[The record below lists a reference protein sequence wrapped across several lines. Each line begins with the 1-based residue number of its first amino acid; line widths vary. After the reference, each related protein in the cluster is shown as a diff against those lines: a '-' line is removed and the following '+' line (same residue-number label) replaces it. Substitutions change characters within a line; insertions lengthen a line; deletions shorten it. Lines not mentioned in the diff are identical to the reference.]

1 MYIQNFEILSK
12 HGENHMTKALEGIR
26 VLDFGRVI
34 ASAYCG
40 TLLADMGAEVIK
52 VERPGGEFDR
62 KLGPFTPDGQAI
74 VYDLIT
80 PRNKKS
86 ITLNTRLPEGLKLLD
101 KLVKHTQ
108 IIVSGFTPEGNRAM
122 GLDYEHLKQINP
134 GIILVAISGYGQNGP
149 YANRPAFDAIAQ
161 AESGAMSYTGF
172 PEGPPTRAAAPY
184 ADFST
189 AILGAFG
196 AVLALRHQE
205 RTGKGQ
211 LVDVSLLDSALT
223 FVAGMGVMAEY
234 TMLDHIRP
242 PVGNHSFYNFTDGF
256 EAKDGWVMI
265 SVIGNEIWRRFADL
279 LNQEEWLTDERFAD
293 DDRRYRNRDLIRP
306 IVSEWM
312 AARTVDQI
320 MQLLEKQR
328 VPCGRV
334 NTARDIVND
343 PHIRAREMLV
353 DMPYPG
359 VGTVPLPGIPV
370 KLSETPGKIE
380 NRAPAIGE
388 HNETVYGQL
397 LDLTGQELE
406 SLKNAGII

>member
-1 MYIQNFEILSK
+1 
-12 HGENHMTKALEGIR
+12 MTKALEGIR

-62 KLGPFTPDGQAI
+62 KLGPFTPGGQAI

-101 KLVKHTQ
+101 ELVKHTQ
-108 IIVSGFTPEGNRAM
+108 IIVSGFTPKGNRVM
-122 GLDYEHLKQINP
+122 GLEYERLRQINP

-149 YANRPAFDAIAQ
+149 YADRPAFDAIAQ

-205 RTGKGQ
+205 RTGVGQ
-211 LVDVSLLDSALT
+211 LVDVSLLDSAFT

-256 EAKDGWVMI
+256 EARDGWVMI
-265 SVIGNEIWRRFADL
+265 SVIGNEIWRRFAEIL
-279 LNQEEWLTDERFAD
+279 HQEEWLTDEKFAD
-293 DDRRYRNRDLIRP
+293 DDRRYQNRHLIRP
-306 IVSEWM
+306 IVSEWI
-312 AARTVDQI
+312 AERTVDQV
-320 MQLLEKQR
+320 MELLEKQR

-380 NRAPAIGE
+380 TRAPRLGE
-388 HNETVYGQL
+388 HNQAVYGQL
-397 LDLTGQELE
+397 LDLTGPELE
-406 SLKNAGII
+406 SMKNAGII

>member
-1 MYIQNFEILSK
+1 
-12 HGENHMTKALEGIR
+12 MTRALEGVR

-62 KLGPFTPDGQAI
+62 KLGPFAPGGQAI

-86 ITLNTRLPEGLKLLD
+86 ITLNTRHPRGLELLD
-101 KLVKHTQ
+101 ELAKQTN
-108 IIVSGFTPEGNRAM
+108 IVISGFTPRGNRAM
-122 GLDYEHLKQINP
+122 GLDYERLKKINA
-134 GIILVAISGYGQNGP
+134 GVILVAISGYGQNGP
-149 YANRPAFDAIAQ
+149 YADRPAFDAIAQ

-172 PEGPPTRAAAPY
+172 PGGPPTRAAAPY

-196 AVLALRHQE
+196 AALALRHQE
-205 RTGKGQ
+205 RTGIGQ

-234 TMLDHIRP
+234 TLLDHIRP
-242 PVGNHSFYNFTDGF
+242 AVGNHSFYNFTDGF

-265 SVIGNEIWRRFADL
+265 SVIGNEIWRRFTGIFKRQD
-279 LNQEEWLTDERFAD
+279 WLTEEKFSD
-293 DDRRYRNRDLIRP
+293 DYRRYQNRDLIRP
-306 IVSEWM
+306 VVSGWVAEHTVSEVVEM
-312 AARTVDQI
+312 
-320 MQLLEKQR
+320 LEKQR
-328 VPCGRV
+328 IPCGRV
-334 NTARDIVND
+334 NTAEDVVND
-343 PHIRAREMLV
+343 PHIKAREMLV
-353 DMPYPG
+353 NMPYPG
-359 VGTVPLPGIPV
+359 VGSVPLPGVPV

-380 NRAPAIGE
+380 SRAPGLGE
-388 HNETVYGQL
+388 HNEAVYGEL
-397 LDLTGQELE
+397 LDYTRKELDAFRKE
-406 SLKNAGII
+406 GVI

>member
-1 MYIQNFEILSK
+1 MA
-12 HGENHMTKALEGIR
+12 KALEGIR

-62 KLGPFTPDGQAI
+62 RLGPFAPGGKAI

-86 ITLNTRLPEGLKLLD
+86 ITLNTRHPQGLKLLD
-101 KLVKHTQ
+101 ELIKNTTMV
-108 IIVSGFTPEGNRAM
+108 VSGFTPKGNQAM
-122 GLDYEHLKQINP
+122 GLEYERLKGINP

-149 YANRPAFDAIAQ
+149 YADRPAFDAIAQ

-172 PEGPPTRAAAPY
+172 PGGPPTRAAAPY

-196 AVLALRHQE
+196 ATLALRHLE
-205 RTGKGQ
+205 RTGEGQ
-211 LVDVSLLDSALT
+211 LVDVSLLDSAFT

-256 EAKDGWVMI
+256 KARDGWVMI
-265 SVIGNEIWRRFADL
+265 SVIGNDIWRRFAGL
-279 LNQEEWLTDERFAD
+279 IKQEEWLTDESFAD
-293 DDRRYRNRDLIRP
+293 DDRRYLNRDLIRP
-306 IVSEWM
+306 VVSAWVARHTVSE
-312 AARTVDQI
+312 VVE
-320 MQLLEKQR
+320 LLEQHR

-334 NTARDIVND
+334 NCARDLVDN
-343 PHIRAREMLV
+343 PHIKAREMLV
-353 DMPYPG
+353 NMPYPD

-370 KLSETPGKIE
+370 KLSQTPGKIE
-380 NRAPAIGE
+380 TRAPGLGE
-388 HNETVYGQL
+388 HNDTIYGQL
-397 LDLTGQELE
+397 LKLSPEDLE
-406 SLKNAGII
+406 SMKTAGVI

>member
-1 MYIQNFEILSK
+1 
-12 HGENHMTKALEGIR
+12 MTKALEGIR

-62 KLGPFTPDGQAI
+62 KLGPFAPGGQAI

-86 ITLNTRLPEGLKLLD
+86 ITLNTRHPRGRKLLD
-101 KLVKHTQ
+101 ELVKQAT
-108 IIVSGFTPEGNRAM
+108 IIISGFTPKGNQVM
-122 GLDYEHLKQINP
+122 GLDYERLKQINP

-149 YANRPAFDAIAQ
+149 YADRPAFDAIAQ

-172 PEGPPTRAAAPY
+172 PGGPPTRAAAPY

-196 AVLALRHQE
+196 AMLALRHQE
-205 RTGKGQ
+205 RTGVGQ
-211 LVDVSLLDSALT
+211 LVDVSLLDSAFT

-256 EAKDGWVMI
+256 EARDGWVMI
-265 SVIGNEIWRRFADL
+265 SVIGNEIWRRFAGIIG
-279 LNQEEWLTDERFAD
+279 QEDWLTNEKFAD
-293 DDRRYRNRDLIRP
+293 DGRRYQNRDLIRP
-306 IVSEWM
+306 VVSDWVAGYSVAE
-312 AARTVDQI
+312 VVE
-320 MQLLEKQR
+320 LLENQR

-334 NTARDIVND
+334 NTAEDIVND
-343 PHIRAREMLV
+343 PHIKAREMLV
-353 DMPYPG
+353 NMPYPG
-359 VGTVPLPGIPV
+359 VGSVPLPGIPV

-380 NRAPAIGE
+380 SRAPYLGE
-388 HNETVYGQL
+388 HNEEVYGQL
-397 LDLTGQELE
+397 LDYSPEKLE
-406 SLKNAGII
+406 SMKNAGII

>member
-1 MYIQNFEILSK
+1 
-12 HGENHMTKALEGIR
+12 MTKALEGIR

-62 KLGPFTPDGQAI
+62 KLGPFTPGGRAI

-86 ITLNTRLPEGLKLLD
+86 ITLNTRHPRGLKLLD
-101 KLVKHTQ
+101 DLVKHTN
-108 IIVSGFTPEGNRAM
+108 IIISGFTPRGNKIM
-122 GLDYEHLKQINP
+122 GLEYERLKQINP
-134 GIILVAISGYGQNGP
+134 GIILVAISGYGQKGP
-149 YANRPAFDAIAQ
+149 YADRPAFDAIAQ

-172 PEGPPTRAAAPY
+172 PGGPPTRAAAPY

-205 RTGKGQ
+205 RTGTGQ
-211 LVDVSLLDSALT
+211 LVDVCLLDSA
-223 FVAGMGVMAEY
+223 FVCVAGMGVVAEY
-234 TMLDHIRP
+234 TMLDHIRQ

-265 SVIGNEIWRRFADL
+265 SVIGNEIWHRFAGL
-279 LNQEEWLTDERFAD
+279 LEREDWVTDERFRD
-293 DDRRYRNRDLIRP
+293 DNRRYLNRDLIRP
-306 IVSEWM
+306 VVSGWVADHTASEVVEM
-312 AARTVDQI
+312 
-320 MQLLEKQR
+320 LEKQR

-334 NTARDIVND
+334 NTAEDIVND
-343 PHIRAREMLV
+343 PHIKAREMLIH
-353 DMPYPG
+353 MPDSET
-359 VGTVPLPGIPV
+359 GTVPMPGIPV

-380 NRAPAIGE
+380 TRAPDLGE
-388 HNETVYGQL
+388 HNEAVYGQL
-397 LDLTGQELE
+397 LDLSREELE
-406 SLKNAGII
+406 SMENAGII